1 MALLLQNGA
10 DVNELHGDGTTA
22 LIAACEN
29 GSLPIVT
36 ALRDH
41 RITASLS
48 AWGIGANDCANNSKC
63 ANNH

>member
-1 MALLLQNGA
+1 VALLLQNGA

-36 ALRDH
+36 ALLQVGL
-41 RITASLS
+41 AL
-48 AWGIGANDCANNSKC
+48 ALGLGLGLGF
-63 ANNH
+63 